1 MLHQTVTCCLVM
13 WALSPAMI
21 SPLPSNSQASETHKS
36 SKDGVWLSMWR
47 SDLNK
52 NDNKLKSL
60 TQFSHPHICQSMIAY
75 FAYLNQIHKF
85 CSAVNSISE
94 QINLF
99 KRQSSV
105 CAYVCVNYV
114 NYKFV
119 YSVTFVVSKTVL

>member
-1 MLHQTVTCCLVM
+1 MIVDDNSHVLAKIMRFFHLV
-13 WALSPAMI
+13 
-21 SPLPSNSQASETHKS
+21 NSF
-36 SKDGVWLSMWR
+36 M
-47 SDLNK
+47 
-52 NDNKLKSL
+52 
-60 TQFSHPHICQSMIAY
+60 
-75 FAYLNQIHKF
+75 YLNQIQF

-119 YSVTFVVSKTVL
+119 YSVTFVVSKTVF